1 MYKSATLCVLLA
13 CAHAALAADWPS
25 FRGPAR
31 DGISTERLFPANKAF
46 EFKQEWRKPLGSGYS
61 GISVVGK
68 NAVTMFSDGSND
80 IVIAFDP
87 ASGQERWRYV
97 LGPMYK
103 GHSGSNDGPTSTPT
117 IDGDQVYA
125 LDPHGH
131 FVALSLADGTK
142 KWGFQLGNEVVAR
155 VPHYGFTTVPTVI
168 GSAVVLMTGEK
179 GRALT
184 AFDRATGKQLW
195 SAGDDTCT
203 YQSPLVWNIGGRQH
217 LLAITDNFLMELNPA
232 DGAVLWQAP
241 HKVNDDESYAVPVFI
256 GENQLLIQDR
266 RQVAAFRLDWQ
277 DNKANVTELWRNNSL
292 RGTYALPVTT
302 NGLIFGFR
310 AQFLHCL
317 DAATGEV
324 KWRSRPPGGQGLTL
338 VDGHLLII
346 GGDGRLVA
354 VEATGEA
361 YREKASLQLF
371 KGDSYT
377 APTVA
382 DGKLYLRDLEE
393 LAQVSI
399 VAASQAATS
408 SAAANP
414 KVLPKPEGQFGEFVA
429 KLAQTADKKAAIDAY
444 LEGKTTPIIEA
455 DGLVTY
461 LFRGQTEDMAVSR
474 AFEEYAMTRIPDT
487 DLYYYTERLALD
499 GHWSYFLSSFGDRQL
514 DTRNPLVVDNQNE
527 LRMPNWKA
535 PDYFKADVPRGQ
547 AVEKSCQIAD
557 GGERKYTV
565 YLPHGYADSS
575 ARYPVVYFPS
585 RDGLTR
591 GNLDLALDNLIA
603 QGSISPTILVFV
615 DLPRPEAN
623 EPDKFIDQLINS
635 VVPAVDAEFR
645 TQATASARGLMGFA
659 QSANVSS
666 LAAVKAPKLFGKLI
680 TQSLMFFGKLGETLQ
695 ASIATGSVPA
705 SALIILS
712 HNDYKFP
719 GLDANA
725 DSAQLANLLAG
736 KGTAV
741 SRHETGGFPSW
752 GQWRAQFGEAMRFFA
767 PATTR

>member
-1 MYKSATLCVLLA
+1 MYKSATLCVLFA
-13 CAHAALAADWPS
+13 CAQVALAADWPS

-31 DGISTERLFPANKAF
+31 DGISTERLFPANKPF
-46 EFKQEWRKPLGSGYS
+46 EFKQDWRKPLGSGYS
-61 GISVVGK
+61 GISITGK
-68 NAVTMFSDGSND
+68 NAVTMFSDGTND
-80 IVIAFDP
+80 IVMAFDP
-87 ASGQERWRYV
+87 ATGQERWRYV

-131 FVALSLADGTK
+131 FVALSLADGSK

-168 GSAVVLMTGEK
+168 GGAVVLMTGEK

-184 AFDRATGKQLW
+184 AFDRKNGKQLW
-195 SAGDDTCT
+195 STGDDTCT
-203 YQSPLVWNIGGRQH
+203 YQSPLVWNNGGRQH

-256 GENQLLIQDR
+256 GENRLLIQDR

-277 DNKANVTELWRNNSL
+277 DNKANVTEIWRNNSL
-292 RGTYALPVTT
+292 RGTYALPVYT
-302 NGLIFGFR
+302 NGLVFGFR

-338 VDGHLLII
+338 VDGHLLIL

-354 VEATGEA
+354 AEASGEA

-393 LAQVSI
+393 MAQVSV
-399 VAASQAATS
+399 VAASQSASA
-408 SAAANP
+408 SAAP
-414 KVLPKPEGQFGEFVA
+414 ITLPKPEGQFGEFVA

-444 LEGKTTPIIEA
+444 LEGKTTPIVEA

-461 LFRGQTEDMAVSR
+461 LYRGQTEDIAVGR

-487 DLYYYTERLALD
+487 DLYFRSERLALD
-499 GHWSYFLSSFGDRQL
+499 GHWSYFLSSFGERQL

-535 PDYFKADVPRGQ
+535 PDYFAAGVPRGQ
-547 AVEKSCQIAD
+547 AVEKSVKID
-557 GGERKYTV
+557 SGGERKYTA
-565 YLPHGYADSS
+565 YLPHGYADSTS
-575 ARYPVVYFPS
+575 RYPVVYFIN
-585 RDGLTR
+585 RDGMGR
-591 GNLDLALDNLIA
+591 GNLDLAVDNLIA
-603 QGSISPTILVFV
+603 QGRISPTIMVFL

-623 EPDKFIDQLINS
+623 EPHNFIEQLISNI
-635 VVPAVDAEFR
+635 VPAVDAEFR
-645 TQATASARGLMGFA
+645 TQASASARGLMGFA
-659 QSANVSS
+659 QYSIVCSM
-666 LAAVKAPKLFGKLI
+666 AAVKAPTVFGKLV
-680 TQSLMFFGKLGETLQ
+680 TQSLMYSGKLGDELK
-695 ASIATGSVPA
+695 AAIAAGSGPA
-705 SALIILS
+705 AALIILS

-725 DSAQLANLLAG
+725 DSNHLADLLKG

-752 GQWRAQFGEAMRFFA
+752 AQWRAQFGEAMRWFA
-767 PATTR
+767 PPAAK